1 MNNEVVLRTEQLSIS
16 FGGLHALTKVDFE
29 IRQGEI
35 LAILG
40 PNGAGKTT
48 FFNVL
53 SGNLKPDSGKVI
65 FNGQDI
71 TGLPPYE
78 ICRKGLS
85 RTYQKTS
92 IFQDLTVFENVRL
105 GAQVGYGSRHSWLSR
120 ALSDTEVVSVVHELL
135 AMGGLDGQ
143 ANQLAGNLSH
153 GDQRLL
159 EILIGVSTKPDLLL
173 LDEPSAGLSA
183 KETRQITQWIKDLS
197 KKTIRNVI
205 IVEHDMEVVT
215 ELASG
220 IYVLNYGEV
229 LCRGSVDDVKCDPQV
244 QEIYLGKSV

>member
-1 MNNEVVLRTEQLSIS
+1 MNNEVVLRTEQLSIT
-16 FGGLHALTKVDFE
+16 FGGLKALNGVNFE
-29 IRQGEI
+29 IREGEV
-35 LAILG
+35 LAVIG

-53 SGNLKPDSGKVI
+53 SGNLRPDSGRVI
-65 FNGQDI
+65 FKGKDI
-71 TGLPPYE
+71 TALPPYE
-78 ICRKGLS
+78 ICRRGLS

-105 GAQVGYGSRHSWLSR
+105 GAQIGHGRHRSWLR
-120 ALSDTEVVSVVHELL
+120 GALSDKAVVAVVEDLL
-135 AMGGLDGQ
+135 VMGGLDHQ
-143 ANQLAGNLSH
+143 ANQPAGNLSH

-159 EILIGVSTKPDLLL
+159 EILIGISTRPELLL

-183 KETRQITQWIKDLS
+183 KETQDITRWIKELS
-197 KKTIRNVI
+197 RTTIGNVI
-205 IVEHDMEVVT
+205 IVEHDMDVIT
-215 ELASG
+215 ELASA

-229 LCRGSVDDVKCDPQV
+229 LCQGPVGEVKCNPQV

>member
-1 MNNEVVLRTEQLSIS
+1 VNNEVVLRTEQLSIS

-105 GAQVGYGSRHSWLSR
+105 GAQVGYGSRHSWLSK

>member
-1 MNNEVVLRTEQLSIS
+1 MNHEVVLRTEQLSIT
-16 FGGLHALTKVDFE
+16 FGGLKALSGVDFE
-29 IRQGEI
+29 IREGEV
-35 LAILG
+35 LAIIG

-53 SGNLKPDSGKVI
+53 SGSLHPDSGRVI
-65 FNGQDI
+65 FKGKDI
-71 TGLPPYE
+71 TALPPHE
-78 ICRKGLS
+78 ICRRGLS

-105 GAQVGYGSRHSWLSR
+105 GAQIGHGRRQSWLR
-120 ALSDTEVVSVVHELL
+120 PALSDKKVVTLVEELL
-135 AMGGLDGQ
+135 VMGGLHHE
-143 ANQLAGNLSH
+143 ANQPAGNLSH

-159 EILIGVSTKPDLLL
+159 EIIIGISTRPDLLL

-183 KETRQITQWIKDLS
+183 KETREITRWIKELS
-197 KKTIRNVI
+197 QTTIRNVI
-205 IVEHDMEVVT
+205 IVEHDMDVVT
-215 ELASG
+215 ELASA

-229 LCRGSVDDVKCDPQV
+229 LCQGPVDDVKCNPQV

>member
-1 MNNEVVLRTEQLSIS
+1 MSNEVVLRTEQLSIM
-16 FGGLHALTKVDFE
+16 FGGLHALSGVDFE
-29 IRQGEI
+29 IREGEI

-53 SGNLKPDSGKVI
+53 SGNLKPNSGKVI
-65 FNGQDI
+65 FKGEDI

-92 IFQDLTVFENVRL
+92 IFQELTVFENVRL
-105 GAQVGYGSRHSWLSR
+105 GAQVGYGSQHSWLSR
-120 ALSDTEVVSVVHELL
+120 ALSDKTVVSVVEELL
-135 AMGGLDGQ
+135 AMGGMEHQ
-143 ANQLAGNLSH
+143 AYQLAGNLSH

-159 EILIGVSTKPDLLL
+159 EILIGVSTRPDLLL

-183 KETRQITQWIKDLS
+183 KETRQITEWIRDLS
-197 KKTIRNVI
+197 SKTIRNVI

-229 LCRGSVDDVKCDPQV
+229 LCKGSVDEVKCDPQV

>member
-1 MNNEVVLRTEQLSIS
+1 MSNQVVLRTEKLSIT
-16 FGGLHALTKVDFE
+16 FGGLHAVNGVDFE
-29 IRQGEI
+29 IREGEI

-53 SGNLKPDSGKVI
+53 SGALQPNSGKVI
-65 FNGQDI
+65 FKGEDI
-71 TGLPPYE
+71 TGLPPHE
-78 ICRKGLS
+78 ICRRGLS

-105 GAQVGYGSRHSWLSR
+105 GAQVGHGRHRSWLSR
-120 ALSDTEVVSVVHELL
+120 ALSDKKVVYVVEELL
-135 AMGGLDGQ
+135 AMGGLDRH

-159 EILIGVSTKPDLLL
+159 EILIGVSTRPDLLL

-183 KETRQITQWIKDLS
+183 KETRQITAWIRDLS
-197 KKTIRNVI
+197 EKTIRNVI

-229 LCRGSVDDVKCDPQV
+229 LCKGPVEDVKCDPQV

>member
-1 MNNEVVLRTEQLSIS
+1 MNNDVVLRTEQLSIT
-16 FGGLHALTKVDFE
+16 FGGLKALNGVDFE
-29 IRQGEI
+29 IRQGEV
-35 LAILG
+35 LAIIG

-53 SGNLKPDSGKVI
+53 SGNLRPSNGRVI
-65 FNGQDI
+65 FKGEDI
-71 TGLPPYE
+71 TALAPHE
-78 ICRKGLS
+78 ICRRGLS

-105 GAQVGYGSRHSWLSR
+105 GAQIGHGQHNSWLR
-120 ALSDTEVVSVVHELL
+120 GALSDKAVVAVVEELL
-135 AMGGLDGQ
+135 VMGGLDHQ
-143 ANQLAGNLSH
+143 AKQPAGTLSH

-159 EILIGVSTKPDLLL
+159 EILIGISTRPELLL

-183 KETRQITQWIKDLS
+183 KETREITRWVKELS
-197 KKTIRNVI
+197 QTTIRNVI
-205 IVEHDMEVVT
+205 IVEHDMDVIT
-215 ELASG
+215 ELASA

-229 LCRGSVDDVKCDPQV
+229 LCQGPVGEVKCNPQV

>member
-1 MNNEVVLRTEQLSIS
+1 MNNDAILRTEQLSIT
-16 FGGLHALTKVDFE
+16 FGGLKALNGVDFE
-29 IRQGEI
+29 IREGEV
-35 LAILG
+35 LAIIG

-53 SGNLKPDSGKVI
+53 SGNLRPDSGKVM
-65 FNGQDI
+65 FKGEDI
-71 TGLPPYE
+71 TALPPHE
-78 ICRKGLS
+78 ICRRGLS

-105 GAQVGYGSRHSWLSR
+105 GAQIGHGRNLSWLR
-120 ALSDTEVVSVVHELL
+120 GALSDKKVVALVEELL
-135 AMGGLDGQ
+135 MMGGLDRHAKQ
-143 ANQLAGNLSH
+143 PAGNLSH

-159 EILIGVSTKPDLLL
+159 EIIIGISTKPDVLL

-183 KETRQITQWIKDLS
+183 KETQEITRWIKELS
-197 KKTIRNVI
+197 QTTIRNVI
-205 IVEHDMEVVT
+205 IVEHDMDVVT
-215 ELASG
+215 ELASA

-229 LCRGSVDDVKCDPQV
+229 LCKGPVGEVKCNAQV